1 MPSPDYTIPKLTGYT
16 YEEVLQD
23 PELRQEFNIVVGQ
36 TVESEE
42 AAGTILRQD
51 PAAGSTVKSNNAE
64 ITVTVSGGPE
74 VIQMIDVTNQE
85 YLKALATLR
94 DMGLSVEAPEY
105 QFDDE
110 VPANYII
117 SYTPAEGT

>member
-1 MPSPDYTIPKLTGYT
+1 MTNKELLYVEDVLGHEKHFQSQCRETARQ
-16 YEEVLQD
+16 LQD

-94 DMGLSVEAPEY
+94 DMGL
-105 QFDDE
+105 
-110 VPANYII
+110 
-117 SYTPAEGT
+117 